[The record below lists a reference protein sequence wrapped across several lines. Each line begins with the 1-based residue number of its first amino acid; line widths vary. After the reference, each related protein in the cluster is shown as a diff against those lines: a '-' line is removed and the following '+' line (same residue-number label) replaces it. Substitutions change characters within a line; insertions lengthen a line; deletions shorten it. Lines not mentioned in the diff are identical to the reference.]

1 MTDTFKEQLKA
12 VISEYE
18 LACPQS
24 EHGDALE
31 TLSLTQIMD
40 WQTRC
45 ITAIERATGKD
56 STYFKLSMKISTEKT
71 SPYYQVPHQIGVA
84 KGLLSDIENDYLTSF
99 EETIHGDLF
108 ADYLEMATHLVENR
122 YKDPAAVLAGSTLEV
137 HLRQLCEKH
146 GVAAEQDGK
155 MKKTERLNQDLAQA
169 GAYTK
174 LDLKNIT
181 AWLDIRNNAAHGK
194 YKEYTKDQ
202 VKFLIAGIRDFINRH
217 PA

>member
-1 MTDTFKEQLKA
+1 M
-12 VISEYE
+12 
-18 LACPQS
+18 
-24 EHGDALE
+24 
-31 TLSLTQIMD
+31 
-40 WQTRC
+40 
-45 ITAIERATGKD
+45 
-56 STYFKLSMKISTEKT
+56 
-71 SPYYQVPHQIGVA
+71 
-84 KGLLSDIENDYLTSF
+84 
-99 EETIHGDLF
+99 GDLF